1 MMDTTTIVT
10 TVRPADARVN
20 LWRCHLLDT
29 RCELLRLLR
38 EPMYVIPTLLFPAL
52 FYAMFG
58 LLLGGRGSGE
68 AARYL
73 LATYG
78 VFGAMGAGLFGFAVT
93 LAIDRERGFFALR
106 RVLPAPPSAWLV
118 SRLLI
123 AMLFALVIVLE
134 LAVLATVFGGVTLA
148 PGQWAWLWA
157 VSVLG
162 ALPFC
167 AIGLLL
173 GSLTSANAAQAIV
186 NVLFLP
192 MAFLSG
198 LWLPLSMLPDML
210 ARAAPVWP
218 AYHHAQLALRVVGQD
233 AGGSPWL
240 HVAVLVGISAV
251 CAAIALRR
259 LARVG

>member
-1 MMDTTTIVT
+1 MDTKAITIETPPVE
-10 TVRPADARVN
+10 ARVN
-20 LWRCHLLDT
+20 LWRCHLLDA

-58 LLLGGRGSGE
+58 LLLGGRGSSE

-106 RVLPAPPSAWLV
+106 RVMPAPPSAWLV

-134 LAVLATVFGGVTLA
+134 LAALAVVFGGVSLA
-148 PGQWAWLWA
+148 PGQWALLWT
-157 VSVLG
+157 VSVFG

-173 GSLTSANAAQAIV
+173 GSLTSANAAPAIV

-198 LWLPLSMLPDML
+198 LWLPLAMLPDVIGRM
-210 ARAAPVWP
+210 APLWP
-218 AYHHAQLALRVVGQD
+218 AYHHAQLALRVVGHD
-233 AGGSPWL
+233 GGGSPWL
-240 HVAVLVGISAV
+240 HVAVLAGISVV

>member
-1 MMDTTTIVT
+1 MDNTIDT
-10 TVRPADARVN
+10 GARVRM
-20 LWRCHLLDT
+20 WRCYLLDT

-38 EPMYVIPTLLFPAL
+38 EPMYIIPTLLFPAL
-52 FYAMFG
+52 FYVMFG

-106 RVLPAPPSAWLV
+106 RALPAPPSAWLV

-134 LAVLATVFGGVTLA
+134 LAALAVVFGGVSLA
-148 PGQWAWLWA
+148 AGQWALLWT
-157 VSVLG
+157 VTVLG

-173 GSLTSANAAQAIV
+173 GSIAGANAAPAWV
-186 NVLFLP
+186 NLLFLP

-198 LWLPLSMLPDML
+198 LWLPLSMLPGVFTTL
-210 ARAAPVWP
+210 APVWP
-218 AYHHAQLALRVVGQD
+218 AWHLAQIALGVTGQAGTAPLWLHLLVLTVVTVACCVLALR
-233 AGGSPWL
+233 
-240 HVAVLVGISAV
+240 H
-251 CAAIALRR
+251 
-259 LARVG
+259 LARAV

>member
-1 MMDTTTIVT
+1 MMDTTLDTRT
-10 TVRPADARVN
+10 RVN
-20 LWRCHLLDT
+20 LWRCYLLDT

-38 EPMYVIPTLLFPAL
+38 EPMYIIPTLLFPAL

-58 LLLGGRGSGE
+58 LLLGGRTSGE

-78 VFGAMGAGLFGFAVT
+78 VFGAMGAGLFGFSVT

-106 RVLPAPPSAWLV
+106 RALPAPPSAWLIA
-118 SRLLI
+118 RMLI

-134 LAVLATVFGGVTLA
+134 LAALATLFGGVSLT
-148 PGQWAWLWA
+148 PGQWALLWT
-157 VSVLG
+157 VTVLG

-173 GSLTSANAAQAIV
+173 GSIASANAAPAWV
-186 NVLFLP
+186 NLLFLP

-198 LWLPLSMLPDML
+198 LWLPLSMLPEVFTRL
-210 ARAAPVWP
+210 APLWP
-218 AYHHAQLALRVVGQD
+218 AHHLAQLVLPVVGQG
-233 AGGSPWL
+233 AGQPVAL
-240 HVAVLVGISAV
+240 HVGVLVAV
-251 CAAIALRR
+251 TVVCTALALRR
-259 LARVG
+259 LARAG

>member
-1 MMDTTTIVT
+1 MDTTRDTG
-10 TVRPADARVN
+10 ARVRM
-20 LWRCHLLDT
+20 WRCYLLDT

-38 EPMYVIPTLLFPAL
+38 EPMYIIPTLLFPAL
-52 FYAMFG
+52 FYVMFG

-106 RVLPAPPSAWLV
+106 RALPAPPSAWLV

-134 LAVLATVFGGVTLA
+134 LAALAVVFGGVSLA
-148 PGQWAWLWA
+148 AGQWALLWT
-157 VSVLG
+157 VTVLG

-173 GSLTSANAAQAIV
+173 GSIASANAAPAWV
-186 NVLFLP
+186 NLLFLP

-198 LWLPLSMLPDML
+198 LWLPLSMLPGVFTTL
-210 ARAAPVWP
+210 APVWP
-218 AYHHAQLALRVVGQD
+218 AWHLAQIALGVTGQ
-233 AGGSPWL
+233 AGTAPLWL
-240 HVAVLVGISAV
+240 HLLVLTVV
-251 CAAIALRR
+251 TVTCCVLALRR
-259 LARVG
+259 LARAV

>member
-1 MMDTTTIVT
+1 MDTTPFATAQP
-10 TVRPADARVN
+10 RRADARVR
-20 LWRCHLLDT
+20 LWRCYLLET

-58 LLLGGRGSGE
+58 LLMAGRAGDE

-78 VFGAMGAGLFGFAVT
+78 VFGAMGAGLFGLSVT

-106 RVLPAPPSAWLV
+106 RALPAPPSAWLV
-118 SRLLI
+118 ARMLI
-123 AMLFALVIVLE
+123 AMLFTLVIVAE
-134 LAVLATVFGGVTLA
+134 LAALATLFGGVTLA
-148 PGQWAWLWA
+148 PAQWALLWT

-167 AIGLLL
+167 AIGLYL
-173 GSLTSANAAQAIV
+173 GSIASANAAPALV
-186 NVLFLP
+186 NLLFLP

-198 LWLPLSMLPDML
+198 LWLPLSMLPDVFARL
-210 ARAAPVWP
+210 APLWP
-218 AYHHAQLALRVVGQD
+218 AWHLAQIALGVAGQT
-233 AGGSPWL
+233 GPQPLWL
-240 HVAVLVGISAV
+240 HLLVLTVVTLACGV
-251 CAAIALRR
+251 LALRR
-259 LARVG
+259 LARAV

>member
-1 MMDTTTIVT
+1 MMDTPRTAATTAPQF
-10 TVRPADARVN
+10 PAMR
-20 LWRCHLLDT
+20 LLRCLALDT

-58 LLLGGRGSGE
+58 LLLGSRGSGE

-93 LAIDRERGFFALR
+93 LAVDRERGLFALR
-106 RVLPAPPSAWLV
+106 RALPAPRGAWIV
-118 SRLLI
+118 SRMAI
-123 AMLFALVIVLE
+123 AMLFTAVIVLE
-134 LAVLATVFGGVTLA
+134 LAVLGAAFGGVSMA
-148 PGQWAWLWA
+148 PAQWALLWL
-157 VSVLG
+157 VTVVG

-167 AIGLLL
+167 AIGLYL
-173 GSLTSANAAQAIV
+173 GSVASANAAPAIV
-186 NVLFLP
+186 NLLFLP

-198 LWLPLSMLPDML
+198 LWLPLAMLPEVFARL
-210 ARAAPVWP
+210 APLWP
-218 AYHHAQLALRVVGQD
+218 AWHLAQLALPVVGQGN
-233 AGGSPWL
+233 GGSPWL
-240 HVAVLVGISAV
+240 HAAALVAMTLVFAAV
-251 CAAIALRR
+251 ALRR

>member
-1 MMDTTTIVT
+1 MDTTLDTGT
-10 TVRPADARVN
+10 RVN
-20 LWRCHLLDT
+20 LWRCYLLDT

-38 EPMYVIPTLLFPAL
+38 EPMYIIPTLLFPAL
-52 FYAMFG
+52 FYVMFG

-106 RVLPAPPSAWLV
+106 RALPAPPSAWLV

-134 LAVLATVFGGVTLA
+134 LAALAVVFGGVSMTA
-148 PGQWAWLWA
+148 GQWALLWT
-157 VSVLG
+157 VTVLG

-173 GSLTSANAAQAIV
+173 GSIASANAAPAWV
-186 NVLFLP
+186 NLLFLP

-198 LWLPLSMLPDML
+198 LWLPLSMLPGVFATL
-210 ARAAPVWP
+210 APLWP
-218 AYHHAQLALRVVGQD
+218 AWHLAQVALGVTGQ
-233 AGGSPWL
+233 AGTAPLWL
-240 HVAVLVGISAV
+240 HLLVLTVVTVACCVL
-251 CAAIALRR
+251 ALRR
-259 LARVG
+259 LARAV

>member
-1 MMDTTTIVT
+1 MATTTISSAT
-10 TVRPADARVN
+10 RASDARVS
-20 LWRCHLLDT
+20 LWRCHLLDA
-29 RCELLRLLR
+29 RFELLRLLR
-38 EPMYVIPTLLFPAL
+38 EPMYVVPTLLFPAV
-52 FYAMFG
+52 FYVMFG

-106 RVLPAPPSAWLV
+106 RVMPAPPSAWLV

-123 AMLFALVIVLE
+123 AMLFSMIIVLE
-134 LAVLATVFGGVTLA
+134 LGALASVFGGVTLE
-148 PGQWAWLWA
+148 PGQWALLWT

-173 GSLTSANAAQAIV
+173 GSLSSANAAPAIV

-198 LWLPLSMLPDML
+198 LWLPLSMLPDVL
-210 ARAAPVWP
+210 ARMAPVWP

-233 AGGSPWL
+233 GGGSPWL
-240 HVAVLVGISAV
+240 HVAVLAGISLV